1 MTEET
6 KATTTSTIM
15 DKVEDEN
22 GLDTEEPRKEEKLT
36 SIMEAANAL
45 TALGDEDDV
54 PVEVV
59 APDSATITK
68 NAATINDDAD
78 DKHPS
83 VDNTTEVK
91 PSSNDAAVLV
101 TTDEQQEAPSP
112 STPVVAPAAATP
124 TTAPTVQQPSGDG
137 CDTVTSEK
145 SGGTNGGS
153 HSNTSKRFLPEHKK
167 PDAAPTFPE
176 KVRPFCSHAFQ

>member
-22 GLDTEEPRKEEKLT
+22 GLDTEEPGKEVKLT